1 MYNLSLTNTTKW
13 RQYGITVLIDN
24 YTNDDTIDIDDN
36 DNLYICKHAHNH
48 VEVWSNNFTEK
59 RIVAGGNRNG
69 SEINQLSMP
78 TDIIINRKNNSIII
92 CDRGNRRIVEW
103 SLRNA
108 TNGNI
113 LISNID
119 CYKLAIDDQD
129 YLYVSHQFQHEVRHW
144 NVKTHENILVAGGNG
159 PGDDSTRL
167 HQPSFIFVG
176 KDYSVYVADHLS
188 CRVMKWIKNAKE
200 GILVAGGHGTGS
212 HLIQVSYPAAI
223 IVDHLNNLYVSDL
236 RHHRIMR
243 RINGAS
249 DNSIV
254 VGGNGDGNQ
263 SNQLGY
269 PIDFVFDKYGNM
281 YILNSHSYYTY
292 TRIQKFYIA
301 SN

>member
-1 MYNLSLTNTTKW
+1 LYNLSLTNITKW
-13 RQYGITVLIDN
+13 RQYGITVLIDSYVN
-24 YTNDDTIDIDDN
+24 SDTIDIDDS
-36 DNLYICKHAHNH
+36 DNLYICRHEHNH

-59 RIVAGGNRNG
+59 RIVVGGNGNG
-69 SEINQLSMP
+69 SETNQLSMP
-78 TDIIINRKNNSIII
+78 TDIIVNRKNNSIII
-92 CDRGNRRIVEW
+92 CDRGNRRIVQW
-103 SLRNA
+103 SLRNT

-129 YLYVSHQFQHEVRHW
+129 YLYVSHELQHEVRHW
-144 NVKTHENILVAGGNG
+144 NVKTLENILVAGGNG

-167 HQPSFIFVG
+167 HQPSFIFVD
-176 KDYSVYVADHLS
+176 KDYSVYVSDHLS

-200 GILVAGGHGTGS
+200 GILVAGGYGEGKL
-212 HLIQVSYPAAI
+212 LIQVSHPTAI

-249 DNSIV
+249 DNTII
-254 VGGNGDGNQ
+254 VGGNDYGNK
-263 SNQLGY
+263 SNQLSF
-269 PIDFVFDKYGNM
+269 PTDFVFDRYGNL
-281 YILNSHSYYTY
+281 YVLNSYDFS
-292 TRIQKFYIA
+292 RIQKFYIA